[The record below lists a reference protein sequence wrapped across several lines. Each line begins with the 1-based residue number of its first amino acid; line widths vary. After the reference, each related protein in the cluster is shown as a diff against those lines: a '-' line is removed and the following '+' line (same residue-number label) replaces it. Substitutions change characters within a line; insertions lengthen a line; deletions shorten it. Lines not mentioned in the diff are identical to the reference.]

1 MVSKNIPKEMPPNVT
16 WLKASA
22 IKDSLRTTI
31 NAPINGAINNKQ
43 TANQRISNKI
53 KI

>member
-1 MVSKNIPKEMPPNVT
+1 MVSKNIPKEIPPNVT

-31 NAPINGAINNKQ
+31 NAPINGAIKPI
-43 TANQRISNKI
+43 TDR
-53 KI
+53 

>member
-1 MVSKNIPKEMPPNVT
+1 MPPNVT

-31 NAPINGAINNKQ
+31 NAPINGADKANKQ